1 MNRYTAT
8 LIWILGIVS
17 SSSLLAATP
26 PKAPESYPTRDVV
39 WLGSFA
45 GQIAVNP
52 LTELVTTRQG
62 DIQWKVADGES
73 VANGTSLAICGFSQ
87 IAQSEKELALDEA
100 DLPNKLRQAE
110 WTHREKIA
118 TGELKLEELKNKL
131 QKLDLSEEEN
141 EVLGPSISKRI
152 VGEKQKLR
160 NEIEKLNDRLDPT
173 ISAEELRIEQ
183 EKLRLT
189 LEKARLEQ
197 LETIRSFEILAPH
210 AGILKIERSGYIRG
224 SEVAGTLENRGIAS
238 VTLQIADPEI
248 LNEKPEQLQVSVAD
262 SRGQVHIGN
271 FDRIEKDSSIRM
283 GFVIYHFKLEPKP
296 NLEIPSDMTGERLV
310 TLSRKLGQMAYIVPK
325 TDFLFEN
332 TKEVQQLGWAGFVQ
346 QRWPGFKIL
355 LVGPRSLAVI
365 REE

>member
-1 MNRYTAT
+1 M
-8 LIWILGIVS
+8 LPVMGV
-17 SSSLLAATP
+17 LAATP
-26 PKAPESYPTRDVV
+26 PKAIESYPSRDVV

-45 GQIAVNP
+45 GQVAVNP

-62 DIQWKVADGES
+62 EIQWKVADGAS
-73 VANGTSLAICGFSQ
+73 VSDGTSLAICGSSQ

-110 WTHREKIA
+110 WTHRDKVS
-118 TGELKLEELKNKL
+118 TGEVKLEELKNKL
-131 QKLDLSEEEN
+131 QKLELSSEES
-141 EVLGPSISKRI
+141 EVLGPEISKRVMI
-152 VGEKQKLR
+152 EKQKLSS
-160 NEIEKLNDRLDPT
+160 EIGGLKERLDPT
-173 ISAEELRIEQ
+173 IAAEELRIEQ
-183 EKLRLT
+183 EKLRLS

-210 AGILKIERSGYIRG
+210 AGILRIERSGYIRG
-224 SEVAGTLENRGIAS
+224 SEVVGTLENQGIAS

-248 LNEKPEQLQVSVAD
+248 LNEKPELLQVSVAD
-262 SRGQVHIGN
+262 PRGQIHIGN
-271 FDRIEKDSSIRM
+271 FDRIEKGSNIRM
-283 GFVIYHFKLEPKP
+283 GFVIYHFTLEPKP

-332 TKEVQQLGWAGFVQ
+332 TEEVQRLGWSGFVQ
-346 QRWPGFKIL
+346 QRWPGFKIF